1 MASPMPGSSHRTKI
15 WIRWLAAVLSLG
27 LTGVGLATWWRGRPE
42 RHLDQARRL
51 IEAGRADHAS
61 EWLALPEA
69 EPRTRDLALLLRA
82 RAAVDRGRP
91 SEAVGPLEK
100 IDPSGPLAAD
110 AALWKGLILFQVR
123 QVARAVHWFRMALTL
138 RPDDPEAIRWL
149 AASLYE
155 LGDQPSTV
163 VALTR
168 LTQLDPSDA
177 RAWRTLALLNKENR
191 ELDRALPAYERALR
205 LDPEQRDVR
214 FELAETLV
222 EMGRYQEAEEQ
233 LAACRGGVP
242 ESDRISLLIYCL
254 QAAGDLAK
262 SRALLDTSVV
272 AFPDHPGML
281 AYRARLDLTEG
292 RVARALEG
300 FDRVLSIDPFR
311 AQAVYQRGLANLR
324 LGNRAEAKR
333 DLARA
338 AELNALMADMDRLNQ
353 EAGKHPDDPEIRY
366 QLGRVC
372 VTLGKPDLAA
382 SWYVAAL
389 ACDPRHAGARLGLK
403 ALGRE
408 DLIWHPTRRLPTP
421 AAESRSR
428 ISKFLR

>member
-1 MASPMPGSSHRTKI
+1 L
-15 WIRWLAAVLSLG
+15 IRGLAAVLLLG
-27 LTGVGLATWWRGRPE
+27 LPGFGLASWWRGRPE

-51 IEAGRADHAS
+51 IEAGRAEAAP
-61 EWLALPEA
+61 EWLALPES
-69 EPRTRDLALLLRA
+69 EPSTRDRALLLRA
-82 RAAVDRGRP
+82 RAAVDRGQP
-91 SEAVGPLEK
+91 SAAVAPLEK

-110 AALWKGLILFQVR
+110 AALWKGRVLFQVR
-123 QVARAVHWFRMALTL
+123 QVARAAHWFREALAL

-149 AASLYE
+149 AVSLYE

-163 VALTR
+163 AALTR
-168 LTQLDPSDA
+168 LTQLDHFDV
-177 RAWRTLALLNKENR
+177 RAWRTLAFLNKENR
-191 ELDRALPAYERALR
+191 ELDGALLAYEQALW
-205 LDPEQRDVR
+205 LDPGQRDVR

-222 EMGRYQEAEEQ
+222 EMGRYREAEQQ

-242 ESDRISLLIYCL
+242 ESDRTALLIYCL
-254 QAAGDLAK
+254 QAAGDLAR
-262 SRALLDTSVV
+262 SRALLDASLVE
-272 AFPDHPGML
+272 FPEHPGLL

-324 LGNRAEAKR
+324 LGKSPEAKR

-338 AELNALMADMDRLNQ
+338 AELNALMADMDRLNR
-353 EAGKHPDDPEIRY
+353 EAGKRPDDPEIRY

-382 SWYVAAL
+382 SWYAAAL

-408 DLIWHPTRRLPTP
+408 DLIWHPTRRLPAP
-421 AAESRSR
+421 AAESRSQN
-428 ISKFLR
+428 SEFLR